1 MSDLV
6 PQIEGATRAAGEKI
20 FHRQHMSVSKISHM
34 DIVADRGSV
43 RSVVICSEDFQGRNQ
58 ACCGGQYTRQKMG
71 FRLMI
76 FSQLAIRVCASSIE
90 VAQSRPG
97 QSETVAIPVKKLF
110 KEEFPFSVGIDRRL
124 RMFFRDWYGYGKAIG
139 GTA

>member
-1 MSDLV
+1 MPDLV
-6 PQIEGATRAAGEKI
+6 PQIECATRAAGEKI

-43 RSVVICSEDFQGRNQ
+43 RSVVICPENFQKRKQ
-58 ACCGGQYTRQKMG
+58 ACGGGQHARQKMG

-110 KEEFPFSVGIDRRL
+110 DDEFRFAVGIDRRL
-124 RMFFRDWYGYGKAIG
+124 RMFFGDGYGYGKAIG